1 MARCGEGRAPVAAR
15 APSWAPRCL
24 RHRHRAAPA
33 FGAAFSEQHERRLPG
48 SQRGQFRGV
57 LYCAASARGRNGAFW
72 VPSRCL
78 KAVCVLWL
86 SGHLRQS
93 LPCAGRR
100 GNIPCPGRK
109 GLGEELVER

>member
-24 RHRHRAAPA
+24 RHRRRAAPA
-33 FGAAFSEQHERRLPG
+33 FQAAFSQQHERRLPG
-48 SQRGQFRGV
+48 SQRGQSGGV
-57 LYCAASARGRNGAFW
+57 LCCAASARDQNQAFW

-86 SGHLRQS
+86 SGHLHQS
-93 LPCAGRR
+93 LPCAGHR
-100 GNIPCPGRK
+100 GNIPCLGRK
-109 GLGEELVER
+109 GFGEELVEK